1 MPPTNTPHNENLV
14 LFPDLRIDDPG
25 LLDEA
30 VGARSRKRWVK
41 PSSIENQPKA
51 SLISLKVNLLQ
62 LGARLPAVAHPGED
76 LGYDV
81 FALEGVVLA
90 PRATVKVRTGIAVE
104 ARHPETG
111 APLGLLVRDRSSMA
125 ARGLA
130 TTGGVIDAGY
140 RGEILIVMTNLG
152 DATVELQAGEK
163 IAQMVPVPVLTG
175 PVQEVDTLEDSARAA
190 KGFGSSGK

>member
-1 MPPTNTPHNENLV
+1 M
-14 LFPDLRIDDPG
+14 LRVRR
-25 LLDEA
+25 LEA
-30 VGARSRKRWVK
+30 A
-41 PSSIENQPKA
+41 
-51 SLISLKVNLLQ
+51 
-62 LGARLPAVAHPGED
+62 ARLPEVAHPGED

-81 FALEGVVLA
+81 FALEAAHIAARQTL
-90 PRATVKVRTGIAVE
+90 KVRTGIAVE
-104 ARHPETG
+104 ARDPQTG

-152 DATVELQAGEK
+152 NADIELKAGEK

-175 PVQEVDTLEDSARAA
+175 LVEEVETLEDSARAA
-190 KGFGSSGK
+190 KGFGSSGR

>member
-1 MPPTNTPHNENLV
+1 M
-14 LFPDLRIDDPG
+14 LRVKR
-25 LLDEA
+25 LEE
-30 VGARSRKRWVK
+30 GARV
-41 PSSIENQPKA
+41 
-51 SLISLKVNLLQ
+51 
-62 LGARLPAVAHPGED
+62 PAVAHPGED

-90 PRATVKVRTGIAVE
+90 PRATKKVRTGIAVE
-104 ARHPETG
+104 TRHPETG

-140 RGEILIVMTNLG
+140 RGEVLIVMTNLG
-152 DATVELQAGEK
+152 DAAVELQAGEK

-175 PVQEVDTLEDSARAA
+175 PVQEVETLEASVRAA